1 MGWADDM
8 YDAGYTSTHGG
19 LMNDHEDYYSD
30 GNSRPPERK
39 TELVA
44 KTEICE
50 NPKISEAEDESWMDK
65 LWQWAELN
73 GIGDNLIPR
82 SATELTQL
90 RYLSLVTPNL
100 NELPKEIG
108 MLTKVRFLYLRG
120 SNRNELPKVIEQF
133 TQLKTLTLD
142 KNTLRGLSKKQE
154 EWLSELERNGCRLWT
169 NNNQR
174 VF

>member
-8 YDAGYTSTHGG
+8 YDAGYTSMHGG
-19 LMNDHEDYYSD
+19 LMNDHENYYSD

-44 KTEICE
+44 QKAFCE
-50 NPKISEAEDESWMDK
+50 NPKISEAEDEPWMGR

-73 GIGDNLIPR
+73 GIGAHIIPR
-82 SATELTQL
+82 SAIELTQL
-90 RYLSLVTPNL
+90 RYLSIGELNL
-100 NELPKEIG
+100 HELPKEIG
-108 MLTKVRFLYLRG
+108 LLTQVRFLYLRG
-120 SNRNELPKVIEQF
+120 SYLNELPKVIEQF
-133 TQLKTLTLD
+133 TELETLTLD
-142 KNTLRGLSKKQE
+142 RNTLRGLSKKQE
-154 EWLSELERNGCRLWT
+154 RWLSRLKRNGCRLWT

>member
-8 YDAGYTSTHGG
+8 YDGGYTSTHGG
-19 LMNDHEDYYSD
+19 LMDDHDDYYNDECSL
-30 GNSRPPERK
+30 PPERK
-39 TELVA
+39 KELVA
-44 KTEICE
+44 QKAFCKNLKTE
-50 NPKISEAEDESWMDK
+50 NESWMER
-65 LWQWAELN
+65 LWQWADLN
-73 GIGDNLIPR
+73 GIDDRIIPR
-82 SATELTQL
+82 SAYELTQL
-90 RYLSLVTPNL
+90 RYLWLGNPNL

-120 SNRNELPKVIEQF
+120 SNRNKLPKVIEQF

-154 EWLSELERNGCRLWT
+154 EWLSELERNGCRLWA

-174 VF
+174 IF